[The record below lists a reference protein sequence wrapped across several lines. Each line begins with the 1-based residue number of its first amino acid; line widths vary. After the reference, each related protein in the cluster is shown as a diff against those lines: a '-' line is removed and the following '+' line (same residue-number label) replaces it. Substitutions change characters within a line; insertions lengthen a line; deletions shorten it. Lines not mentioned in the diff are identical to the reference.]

1 LKRQQLEIPDW
12 RNAMKRK
19 VRLAISSSLCGPL
32 SGVCLLASGLV
43 LGSTLV
49 TPVQARDYGYTDPY
63 SRGGYYPSSRYYS
76 RDIFYSARPPSRL
89 SDEGVETPRVD
100 YLKAQTAEKLRKAP
114 VPPPTKGPLMVVV
127 SIAQQKLTIYDEGV
141 PLLHSKVSTGSRGH
155 ETPTGVFAVIQKARW
170 HRSNLYS
177 DAPMPFMQRIT
188 WSGVALHAGVLPG
201 YPASHGCIRLP
212 EDFAIRMWR
221 TTQMGARVIVVQN
234 DVSPV
239 EIAHP
244 VLFTHKQSITIV
256 PPPVAQA
263 APLIGL
269 RSTVEAKTDAVV
281 APAETAGQA
290 TAKTDTAQV
299 KVADI
304 SAVSVLRG
312 PQGAGQVSVANDQ
325 SSTEKTASQAEA
337 ATQVPPVSDTKTT
350 TTADTNTAAIS
361 PPAPTQASALAGAS
375 SSREGPVARNAPV
388 QTAPQP
394 SQPSILA
401 QAPVTQAPAVH
412 ATPEP
417 DAQSPLAAPQP
428 KLRPGPVSVFI
439 SRKER
444 RLYVRKGFAP
454 LFDMPI
460 VIRDQD
466 KAIGTHVF
474 TALSL
479 NADGETMRWN
489 VVSVGAAAARA
500 DRRAEMEVR
509 LASRK
514 RDHGKEIMTDAVV
527 AAPPSPVDAAK
538 DALDRLEIPPEAVT
552 RISELMSVGASLIV
566 TDEGLG
572 PETGQETDFVVLTH
586 EHGAAEKPSKK
597 R

>member
-1 LKRQQLEIPDW
+1 
-12 RNAMKRK
+12 MKRK
-19 VRLAISSSLCGPL
+19 VRLAFSHSLCGSL
-32 SGVCLLASGLV
+32 GGACLLASGMV
-43 LGSTLV
+43 LGSTLMA
-49 TPVQARDYGYTDPY
+49 PVQARDYGFADPY

-76 RDIFYSARPPSRL
+76 RDFFYSARPPNRL
-89 SDEGVETPRVD
+89 SDEGYETPRVD

-127 SIAQQKLTIYDEGV
+127 SIAQQKLTVYDEGV
-141 PLLHSKVSTGSRGH
+141 ALLHSKVSTGTRGR

-244 VLFTHKQSITIV
+244 VLFAQKSSITIV

-263 APLIGL
+263 TPLIGL
-269 RSTVEAKTDAVV
+269 RSTVDAKADAVV
-281 APAETAGQA
+281 APGVAPAEAVGQA
-290 TAKTDTAQV
+290 AAKTDATQV

-304 SAVSVLRG
+304 STVSVLRG
-312 PQGAGQVSVANDQ
+312 PQGGGRVSVANDQ
-325 SSTEKTASQAEA
+325 SSTETAAPQTAGDAAMPAISVSDAKTA
-337 ATQVPPVSDTKTT
+337 T
-350 TTADTNTAAIS
+350 DTNTATIS
-361 PPAPTQASALAGAS
+361 PPAPAQAAALTGAS

-401 QAPVTQAPAVH
+401 QAPAA
-412 ATPEP
+412 PEP
-417 DAQSPLAAPQP
+417 DAQAPLVVAP

-454 LFDMPI
+454 LFDTPI

-466 KAIGTHVF
+466 RAIGTHVF

-489 VVSVGAAAARA
+489 VVSVGPAAARA
-500 DRRAEMEVR
+500 ERRAEMEVR
-509 LASRK
+509 VASAK
-514 RDHGKEIMTDAVV
+514 RDHGKEKEIISDA
-527 AAPPSPVDAAK
+527 AAPSSPVDAAK
-538 DALDRLEIPPEAVT
+538 EALDRLEMPADAVI

-586 EHGAAEKPSKK
+586 ERAESGAAGKN